1 MNEIELAQKKLGELT
16 TASNIEELKLEEMEF
31 QIEEKQILLDKIIS
45 DIEESQEKKYVRE
58 VEFSDLQTKIN
69 NAQEQLDALIL
80 QLNQIEEDRKVLL
93 METDN
98 KISEKEKEFA
108 QIISERED
116 KVEEEKIQEKE
127 LELKITELYNI
138 KELLKKS
145 NQELRGLI
153 DNLEMDWTE
162 KNKTIGLLTDEI
174 SSMEKTITEYKS
186 EIVEKQKIIVDLD
199 IQEKELRKSISGIIT
214 TEIETAKKERD
225 VAIEQAQIEK
235 DNLDKLIATRFAI
248 SDKKDYLDEREIFIR
263 KKYNKAGIEYQEYAP
278 GN

>member
-263 KKYNKAGIEYQEYAP
+263 QKYNKAGIEYQEYAP